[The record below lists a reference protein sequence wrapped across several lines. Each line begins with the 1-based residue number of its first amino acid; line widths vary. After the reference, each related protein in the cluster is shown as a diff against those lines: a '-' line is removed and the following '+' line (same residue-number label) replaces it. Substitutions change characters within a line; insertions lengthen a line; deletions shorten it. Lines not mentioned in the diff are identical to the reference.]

1 MNRKVELEI
10 KKIIFQFLDPK
21 KYKVFIFG
29 SRVKGKARKYS
40 DYDIGILGKRPL
52 PSYLKVLIEEAL
64 EESDLPFK
72 VDIVDFSKVSEDFR
86 KVALKN
92 IKKL

>member
-1 MNRKVELEI
+1 MSRKTELEI

-29 SRVKGKARKYS
+29 SRAKGKAGKYS

-64 EESDLPFK
+64 EESNLPFK
-72 VDIVDFSKVSEDFR
+72 VDIVDFSNVSKDFK
-86 KVALKN
+86 KVALKK
-92 IKKL
+92 IKEL